1 MSEDPV
7 ATKGRLTLKRDV
19 LAVVPSDT
27 LFDLH
32 AFGLTDKHIVYVET
46 SPQFESAVLI
56 ANALLGRLQMLQTLC
71 DWQDGLGNPSAHI
84 VVMERA
90 TGEWKR
96 YQIDGPVGKVEHFVG
111 SYDQPSGDGI
121 VIDFL
126 SEVPG
131 NGAAFPA
138 SSELVRL
145 IYHTNESAALLNQR
159 MIRCILPTG
168 DSQKT
173 SSSAKCREIGNG
185 LRFGPFVTMNSNFY
199 RKPYKFAY
207 LTFPNMSSELG
218 LSDGVVK
225 FDVDQERIVASSYSS
240 FAAGRYVV
248 NEPRFIPRGDAED
261 DALLVVTM
269 HDTLEDRSHQAVFD
283 TQDMSLIG
291 TYDFGAPND
300 VDSAGRMRVAFHGMH
315 CPFVGDGPCLRL

>member
-1 MSEDPV
+1 
-7 ATKGRLTLKRDV
+7 
-19 LAVVPSDT
+19 
-27 LFDLH
+27 
-32 AFGLTDKHIVYVET
+32 
-46 SPQFESAVLI
+46 
-56 ANALLGRLQMLQTLC
+56 MLQTLC
-71 DWQDGLGNPSAHI
+71 DWQDESGHPSAHI

-90 TGEWKR
+90 TGQWKR
-96 YQIDGPVGKVEHFVG
+96 YEIDGSVGKVEHFVG
-111 SYDQPSGDGI
+111 SYDKPSGDAM

-145 IYHTNESAALLNQR
+145 LYHTNESAALLNQR
-159 MIRCILPTG
+159 LIRCILPTG
-168 DSQKT
+168 DSQQTTT
-173 SSSAKCREIGNG
+173 SVKCREIGNG
-185 LRFGPFVTMNSNFY
+185 VKFGPFVTMNPNFY

-225 FDVDQERIVASSYSS
+225 FDFDQERIVASSYSS
-240 FAAGRYVV
+240 FPAGRYVV
-248 NEPRFIPRGDAED
+248 NEPRFIPRGEAED

-283 TQDMSLIG
+283 TQDMSLLG
-291 TYDFGAPND
+291 TYDFGAPDD

-315 CPFVGDGPCLRL
+315 CPVVGDGPCLRL